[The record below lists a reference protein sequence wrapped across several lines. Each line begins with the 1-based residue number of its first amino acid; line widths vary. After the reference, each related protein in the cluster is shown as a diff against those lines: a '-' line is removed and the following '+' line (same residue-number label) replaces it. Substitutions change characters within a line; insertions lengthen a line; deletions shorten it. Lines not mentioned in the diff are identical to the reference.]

1 MKKMFYV
8 AIVVLIA
15 VFGLMNI
22 RPDYD
27 KYKHLPWGM
36 LEESLVKSSLPYE
49 MRYSSNEYFK
59 EGEVIEIHVV
69 NGTWRVTV
77 CNGAEALKPT
87 TWEPDPYVE
96 FKTPIAQ
103 VIQVEPSTPKQ

>member
-1 MKKMFYV
+1 MKKNFYV

-15 VFGLMNI
+15 IFGLMNI

-27 KYKHLPWGM
+27 KYKHLPW
-36 LEESLVKSSLPYE
+36 EEMEASLVKRNLPYE
-49 MRYSSNEYFK
+49 MKYSTNEYFK
-59 EGEVIEIHVV
+59 KGEIIEARVV
-69 NGTWRVTV
+69 DGTWRVTV

-96 FKTPIAQ
+96 FETPIAQ
-103 VIQVEPSTPKQ
+103 VIHVEPNTSK

>member
-36 LEESLVKSSLPYE
+36 LEENLVKRNLPYE
-49 MRYSSNEYFK
+49 MRYSSNEYFE
-59 EGEVIEIHVV
+59 EGEVIEVHVV
-69 NGTWRVTV
+69 DGTWKITV

-96 FKTPIAQ
+96 FETPVAQ
-103 VIQVEPSTPKQ
+103 VIQVEPSTSK

>member
-1 MKKMFYV
+1 MIYLAV
-8 AIVVLIA
+8 IVLIA

-27 KYKHLPWGM
+27 KYKHLSWEKM
-36 LEESLVKSSLPYE
+36 EASLVKKNLPYE
-49 MRYSSNEYFK
+49 MRYSSNEYFE
-59 EGEVIEIHVV
+59 EGEVIEVHVV
-69 NGTWRVTV
+69 DETWKITV

-96 FKTPIAQ
+96 FETPVAQ
-103 VIQVEPSTPKQ
+103 VIQVESGTSK

>member
-1 MKKMFYV
+1 MKKNIYAMIAILIV
-8 AIVVLIA
+8 AS
-15 VFGLMNI
+15 GLMNI

-36 LEESLVKSSLPYE
+36 LEKNLVKRNLPYE

-59 EGEVIEIHVV
+59 EGEIIEVHVID
-69 NGTWRVTV
+69 GTWKITV

-87 TWEPDPYVE
+87 TWESDPYVE
-96 FKTPIAQ
+96 FETPVAQ
-103 VIQVEPSTPKQ
+103 VIQIEPSTSK